1 MKLRMTALIALS
13 ALVVAACSADEEPT
27 TTTSTPTETETE
39 TTEAPMT
46 ENTIVD
52 VAVDAGFSTLV
63 TAVQA
68 AGLVETLQS
77 DGPFTVFAPT
87 DDAFAALPEGVL
99 DGLLADTEAL
109 SAVLTYHVVS
119 GEVLAADVV
128 GLNSATSVQGEDIA
142 ITVDDGGVVLNGLS
156 NVVTTDVE
164 ASNGVIHVID
174 TVILPPSLSAD
185 EPMASDQEPMMAD
198 IIATAT
204 EAGSFTTLLAA
215 VEAAGLTET
224 LQGEGPFTVF
234 APTDEAFAALGE
246 ETINGLL
253 EDTETLSQILLY
265 HVVSGEV
272 LAANVVE
279 LEAAT
284 TVQGED
290 ISIAIV
296 DGGVVLNGTS
306 NVVTTDILT
315 SNGVIHVIDAVIL
328 PPSAS

>member
-13 ALVVAACSADEEPT
+13 ALVVAACSADEEAT

-215 VEAAGLTET
+215 VDAAGLTET

>member
-1 MKLRMTALIALS
+1 MKLRLVALIALF
-13 ALVVAACSADEEPT
+13 ALVVAACSGEEAT
-27 TTTSTPTETETE
+27 TTTEPQATPTTIAEEPV
-39 TTEAPMT
+39 TTS
-46 ENTIVD
+46 NTIVD
-52 VAVDAGFSTLV
+52 VAVEAGFETLV

-109 SAVLTYHVVS
+109 STVLTYHVVA

-128 GLNSATSVQGEDIA
+128 NLSSATSVQGEEIGIA
-142 ITVDDGGVVLNGLS
+142 VEGENVVLNDS
-156 NVVTTDVE
+156 ANVVTTDVE

-174 TVILPPSLSAD
+174 SVILPPSFATGEPMDD
-185 EPMASDQEPMMAD
+185 EMMASD
-198 IIATAT
+198 IVATAI
-204 EAGSFTTLLAA
+204 EAGSFTTLVTA
-215 VEAAGLTET
+215 VEAAGLVET
-224 LQGEGPFTVF
+224 LQSEGPFTVF
-234 APTDEAFAALGE
+234 APTDDAFAALGE
-246 ETINGLL
+246 ETIAGLL

-265 HVVSGEV
+265 HVVAGEV
-272 LAANVVE
+272 LAADVVG

-290 ISIAIV
+290 ISIEIV
-296 DGGVVLNGTS
+296 DGSVVLNGS
-306 NVVTTDILT
+306 AMVVTTDIAA

>member
-1 MKLRMTALIALS
+1 MKFRMTALVALS
-13 ALVVAACSADEEPT
+13 ALVVAACSADEEAT

-68 AGLVETLQS
+68 AGLVETLES

-174 TVILPPSLSAD
+174 AVILPPSLSAD

-272 LAANVVE
+272 LAASVVE

-328 PPSAS
+328 PPAAS

>member
-1 MKLRMTALIALS
+1 MRFRMTALVALS

-164 ASNGVIHVID
+164 ASNGVIHAID

-198 IIATAT
+198 IIATAA

-272 LAANVVE
+272 LAANVVG

>member
-1 MKLRMTALIALS
+1 MKLRMTALIALF
-13 ALVVAACSADEEPT
+13 ALVVAACSADEEAT

-63 TAVQA
+63 AAVQA

-77 DGPFTVFAPT
+77 DGPLTVFAPT
-87 DDAFAALPEGVL
+87 DEAFASLPEGVL

-198 IIATAT
+198 IVATAT

-272 LAANVVE
+272 LAASVVD

-296 DGGVVLNGTS
+296 DGGVVLNGAS

>member
-1 MKLRMTALIALS
+1 MKLRMIALVALS
-13 ALVVAACSADEEPT
+13 ALVVAACSSEEEST
-27 TTTSTPTETETE
+27 TTTTAPAVTE

-52 VAVDAGFSTLV
+52 VAVGAGFDTLV

-68 AGLVETLQS
+68 AGLVDTLQGE
-77 DGPFTVFAPT
+77 GPFTVFAPT
-87 DDAFAALPEGVL
+87 NEAFASLPEGVL

-109 SAVLTYHVVS
+109 AAVLTYHVVS

-128 GLNSATSVQGEDIA
+128 GLSSATSVQGEDIA
-142 ITVDDGGVVLNGLS
+142 ITVDDGGVVLNGAS
-156 NVVTTDVE
+156 NVVTTDVA
-164 ASNGVIHVID
+164 ASNGVIHIID
-174 TVILPPSLSAD
+174 QVILPPSLTAD
-185 EPMASDQEPMMAD
+185 EPMASEDDMMMAD
-198 IIATAT
+198 IVATAD

-265 HVVSGEV
+265 HVVAGEV
-272 LAANVVE
+272 LAADVVG
-279 LEAAT
+279 LDMAT

-290 ISIAIV
+290 ISIAVV
-296 DGGVVLNGTS
+296 DGGVVLNGSS
-306 NVVTTDILT
+306 NVVTTDIVT